1 MRVRVIVPAADI
13 DGLRERLLAD
23 VDKLEH
29 EDTGDEWSGV
39 GVDNTLLLRPKLT
52 FPQTVLIDPGKFRVI
67 SELLNKTV
75 KGKGRMETLTFNT
88 NATTAS

>member
-1 MRVRVIVPAADI
+1 MRIRVIVPAADI
-13 DGLRERLLAD
+13 DGLRERLLEG

-29 EDTGDEWSGV
+29 EETGEEWSG
-39 GVDNTLLLRPKLT
+39 
-52 FPQTVLIDPGKFRVI
+52 TVLIDPGKFRVI